1 MFLFFFNI
9 DDQKIEYMY
18 EIVLNYVGDWV
29 RVRIIYLVCK
39 IEGDNVFIVKIND
52 LWSVG
57 NVYVE
62 KLLIDDL
69 ERNNIVNE
77 INGFFGVDF
86 DFLEDF
92 KKMLLD
98 ELKKKCND
106 KEINCLYLLNI
117 MVYINNFFCFDEY
130 YNCMDKLIKFL
141 DRY

>member
-1 MFLFFFNI
+1 
-9 DDQKIEYMY
+9 MY

-92 KKMLLD
+92 EKMLLD
-98 ELKKKCND
+98 ELKKKNVMI
-106 KEINCLYLLNI
+106 K
-117 MVYINNFFCFDEY
+117 
-130 YNCMDKLIKFL
+130 KLVFL
-141 DRY
+141 SCWI

>member
-1 MFLFFFNI
+1 
-9 DDQKIEYMY
+9 MY

-92 KKMLLD
+92 KK
-98 ELKKKCND
+98 C
-106 KEINCLYLLNI
+106 C
-117 MVYINNFFCFDEY
+117 
-130 YNCMDKLIKFL
+130 
-141 DRY
+141 